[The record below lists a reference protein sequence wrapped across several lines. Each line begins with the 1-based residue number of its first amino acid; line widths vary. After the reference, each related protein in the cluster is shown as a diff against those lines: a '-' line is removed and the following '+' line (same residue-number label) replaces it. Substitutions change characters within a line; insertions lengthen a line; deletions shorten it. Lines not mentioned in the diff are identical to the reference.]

1 MSVQQDYF
9 TGVSVCLVLQQ
20 VGCPGLGHPLRGLDV
35 PDGLEICCRHHRLS
49 ATPGTLHLLQVSPL
63 SQKNFTKTGQSHLC
77 RKPDANWGSS
87 ADALT
92 FINAMKSTQEL
103 TDAPDH
109 IKNYRP
115 KVLVMTGNRDVTAK

>member
-1 MSVQQDYF
+1 MSHDF
-9 TGVSVCLVLQQ
+9 
-20 VGCPGLGHPLRGLDV
+20 
-35 PDGLEICCRHHRLS
+35 
-49 ATPGTLHLLQVSPL
+49 
-63 SQKNFTKTGQSHLC
+63 

-103 TDAPDH
+103 TDNPDH

-115 KVLVMTGNRDVTAK
+115 KILALTGEINIMKERL